1 MIRTLVL
8 ATFALGFALPPAQA
22 ADAAAAQATVKKSGC
37 GKCHATSAQKE
48 GPSFK
53 DTAAKYKGQADAEAK
68 LVAHLTTGPTIKVGG
83 KDEKHPNAKG
93 DPAEVKNLVEW
104 ILSQ

>member
-1 MIRTLVL
+1 MLRTIAL
-8 ATFALGFALPPAQA
+8 ATLAAACIAPAAQA
-22 ADAAAAQATVKKSGC
+22 ADAAAAQATLKKSGC

-53 DTAAKYKGQADAEAK
+53 ETAAKYKDKADAEAK

-83 KDEKHPNAKG
+83 KEEKHANAKG

>member
-1 MIRTLVL
+1 MLRTIVL
-8 ATFALGFALPPAQA
+8 AAFAAACIVPAAQA
-22 ADAAAAQATVKKSGC
+22 ADAAAAQATLKKSGC

-53 DTAAKYKGQADAEAK
+53 ETAARLKGNPGAEAELMK
-68 LVAHLTTGPTIKVGG
+68 HLTTSPTIKVGG
-83 KDEKHPNAKG
+83 KEEKHTNAKG
-93 DPAEVKNLVEW
+93 DEAEVKNLVQW

>member
-1 MIRTLVL
+1 MFRTIALAAFATACLV
-8 ATFALGFALPPAQA
+8 PAAHA
-22 ADAAAAQATVKKSGC
+22 ADDAAAQATLKKSGC

-53 DTAAKYKGQADAEAK
+53 ETAAKYKGQGDAEAK
-68 LVAHLTTGPTIKVGG
+68 LVAHLTTSPTIKVGG
-83 KDEKHPNAKG
+83 KEEKHPSVKG
-93 DPAEVKNLVEW
+93 DAAEAKNLAQW